1 MLPLCCRHTNLG
13 ARSQGSNV
21 VTDDLS
27 DLEIAVLCD
36 LLQGPGANLKGHK
49 RAVLNQL
56 VTKGLVVPT
65 KRDPSIFQL
74 SDDAHHLLAE
84 RGVGIS
90 GG

>member
-1 MLPLCCRHTNLG
+1 MTPISAHRTMSKKVEADH
-13 ARSQGSNV
+13 
-21 VTDDLS
+21 LS

-49 RAVLNQL
+49 RAILNQL
-56 VTKGLVVPT
+56 IAKRLVVPT
-65 KRDPSIFQL
+65 KCDATIFQL

-84 RGVGIS
+84 RGVGLS